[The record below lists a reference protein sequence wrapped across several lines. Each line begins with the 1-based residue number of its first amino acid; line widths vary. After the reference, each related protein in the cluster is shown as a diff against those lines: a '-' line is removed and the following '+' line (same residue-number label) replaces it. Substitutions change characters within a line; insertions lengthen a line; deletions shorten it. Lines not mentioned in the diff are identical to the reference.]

1 MKARLYSI
9 LIGAII
15 RLLAALAA
23 LLSSGG
29 RGG

>member
-1 MKARLYSI
+1 MKVRLCAV

-15 RLLAALAA
+15 GLLATLAA